1 MTINHAPSLYRGKLL
16 TVDGEYSWLYG
27 DHLSLDG
34 RDWILSQCDS
44 TVAKQPIL
52 PPDQYEESEVQPNTV
67 GLWTGLTDKN
77 DTEIFEGDIVRIGTG
92 TFIVAWNEH
101 ECGTDGMDNLFPSC
115 RSCNHYK
122 RAHSVEYFRK
132 MISEIPSKL
141 ARDNYIYKVGCNYGF
156 FSSWPRHVEF
166 YFEKVKF
173 ARLNDLCN
181 ELKEKFNVDVWHN
194 EDHVFR
200 TITLNKFA
208 ADESGNSEAYIETF
222 YLDDMDEVIRIVRKW
237 RDQLEH
243 EKELELERYI
253 KV

>member
-1 MTINHAPSLYRGKLL
+1 MAERKKL
-16 TVDGEYSWLYG
+16 TKVQREEIYKKFDGHCAYCGRAIDYKDMQVD
-27 DHLSLDG
+27 H
-34 RDWILSQCDS
+34 
-44 TVAKQPIL
+44 
-52 PPDQYEESEVQPNTV
+52 
-67 GLWTGLTDKN
+67 
-77 DTEIFEGDIVRIGTG
+77 IVS
-92 TFIVAWNEH
+92 VHSWNEQ
-101 ECGTDGMDNLFPSC
+101 ECGADDMDNLFPAC

-156 FSSWPRHVEF
+156 FDSWPRHVEF

-173 ARLNDLCN
+173 SQLNDLCN

-222 YLDDMDEVIRIVRKW
+222 YLDDMDEVIRIVREW
-237 RDQLEH
+237 LDQLEQ
-243 EKELELERYI
+243 EK
-253 KV
+253 V